1 MYNINIQNL
10 IILASQGGAFQEN
23 RITKMYEPHFT
34 RSQIQNTDQK
44 VYDDREWRERAE
56 KIFTSPNNVKSVLIT
71 RNFILVKFFTGI
83 KCEDN
88 RRMFVYRYRD
98 EIERLGHEGKCK
110 LSDPIRWLTTPRV
123 YQNIEEIVFESRAL
137 SQDNKDR
144 VFAQLRLGISGLD
157 TQKFRRLKAI
167 YLCGNT
173 QGKFKRAEYDS
184 SLKTD
189 LENNGIGTI
198 TLFQNNRAIEKPGE
212 LVTRPEIYK
221 FDKEVLVQFVN
232 KQKVIRERQIREK
245 EREVNRKKPQIKIK
259 ERENKPSQKPDFKKE
274 SSGMFDEIMWT
285 GSIKQIDRKIEP
297 QIKTDPITGLNTFM
311 NDKNVEVLSDDAMIL
326 DKDRYMNLI
335 KQVPKSVEDL
345 WNRYDVILKEIDKHI
360 PEQKVR
366 KLVIMA
372 NRFSV
377 NDRSLF
383 LGGLLGNELSMKDI
397 ANMRNT
403 FRKFK
408 NLEYLVVDEEIF
420 GLLQNEYREVYPTS
434 SVFND
439 LKKLKQFILIDKNN
453 KMHIRD
459 INNMCAITTEDLVL
473 LKRKEF
479 MDRIDVM
486 IWQYMLADEYVRKP
500 FHIRHAL
507 EMTKMRLNLGIN
519 SSLVAGKHI
528 VDSGIKAG
536 KQSLT
541 DLNVEVKRKREGL
554 GKIIY
559 DIGDIVSGF
568 DNREK
573 SLNKN

>member
-1 MYNINIQNL
+1 
-10 IILASQGGAFQEN
+10 
-23 RITKMYEPHFT
+23 
-34 RSQIQNTDQK
+34 
-44 VYDDREWRERAE
+44 
-56 KIFTSPNNVKSVLIT
+56 
-71 RNFILVKFFTGI
+71 
-83 KCEDN
+83 
-88 RRMFVYRYRD
+88 
-98 EIERLGHEGKCK
+98 
-110 LSDPIRWLTTPRV
+110 
-123 YQNIEEIVFESRAL
+123 
-137 SQDNKDR
+137 
-144 VFAQLRLGISGLD
+144 
-157 TQKFRRLKAI
+157 
-167 YLCGNT
+167 
-173 QGKFKRAEYDS
+173 
-184 SLKTD
+184 
-189 LENNGIGTI
+189 
-198 TLFQNNRAIEKPGE
+198 
-212 LVTRPEIYK
+212 
-221 FDKEVLVQFVN
+221 
-232 KQKVIRERQIREK
+232 
-245 EREVNRKKPQIKIK
+245 
-259 ERENKPSQKPDFKKE
+259 
-274 SSGMFDEIMWT
+274 
-285 GSIKQIDRKIEP
+285 
-297 QIKTDPITGLNTFM
+297 
-311 NDKNVEVLSDDAMIL
+311 
-326 DKDRYMNLI
+326 
-335 KQVPKSVEDL
+335 
-345 WNRYDVILKEIDKHI
+345 
-360 PEQKVR
+360 
-366 KLVIMA
+366 MA

-519 SSLVAGKHI
+519 NSLAAGKHI